1 MSDKRKEEVI
11 RLLTNTIESEK
22 AKVTGGN
29 TDVIEK
35 LTKKLNS
42 ILDGTHVS
50 KYKKKK

>member
-11 RLLTNTIESEK
+11 RLLTNTIESEQSK
-22 AKVTGGN
+22 LGGGK
-29 TDVIEK
+29 TDIIEK

>member
-1 MSDKRKEEVI
+1 MSDKRKEEVMK
-11 RLLTNTIESEK
+11 LLTATIQSEQS
-22 AKVTGGN
+22 KVGGGN
-29 TDVIEK
+29 TDIIEK